1 MNENDLYNILQGDD
15 NLREAIRRREQKLPP
30 MPASLK
36 EKPLQPTPAP
46 IPGLCPPTRSLSPK
60 EGRIKSL
67 PSRGRL
73 EGASF
78 WGRLV
83 GAAACLLIIIGIG
96 VALIP
101 SKESSD
107 SGEFAI
113 RQGGVGDLKSPEAI
127 KNHRMA
133 NPNTQ
138 DSRITNSTEPKAMA
152 VAESKGGTP
161 SSGEPKAMAVAE
173 STTIR
178 KPKKKAVP
186 IQTASIE
193 QNDSSVASDERESE
207 KLRSPAEV
215 KGNLITSSDIPLGG
229 LGGQPAVLTERDI
242 PITRPENY
250 RYTPEE
256 IALLKKQADEA
267 YVKWVQLELE
277 IAKHNL
283 EQTANNYKEL

>member
-1 MNENDLYNILQGDD
+1 MTENDLYTILQRDD
-15 NLREAIRRREQKLPP
+15 NLREAIRRREQKLPT

-36 EKPLQPTPAP
+36 EKPFPNPS
-46 IPGLCPPTRSLSPK
+46 RR

-73 EGASF
+73 EGASY

-96 VALIP
+96 VALMP
-101 SKESSD
+101 SKESPS

-113 RQGGVGDLKSPEAI
+113 RQDGVGDLKSPEVI
-127 KNHRMA
+127 KNHRIA

-138 DSRITNSTEPKAMA
+138 DSRITNSSEPKAMA
-152 VAESKGGTP
+152 VAESK
-161 SSGEPKAMAVAE
+161 
-173 STTIR
+173 TIR
-178 KPKKKAVP
+178 KPKKKAAP

-193 QNDSSVASDERESE
+193 QKDSSLITHNSSPRNDSSLFTLHSSL
-207 KLRSPAEV
+207 KPA
-215 KGNLITSSDIPLGG
+215 G
-229 LGGQPAVLTERDI
+229 LTERDI

-256 IALLKKQADEA
+256 IALLKKQADDA

-277 IAKHNL
+277 IAKYNL
-283 EQTANNYKEL
+283 EQMAQQ

>member
-1 MNENDLYNILQGDD
+1 MTENDLYTILQRDD

-30 MPASLK
+30 MPDGLK
-36 EKPLQPTPAP
+36 ERPLPLPLP
-46 IPGLCPPTRSLSPK
+46 R

-73 EGASF
+73 EGASY

-83 GAAACLLIIIGIG
+83 GAVACLLIIIGIG
-96 VALIP
+96 VALMP
-101 SKESSD
+101 SKESPS

-113 RQGGVGDLKSPEAI
+113 RQDGVGDLKSPEAI
-127 KNHRMA
+127 KNHRIA

-152 VAESKGGTP
+152 VAESKT
-161 SSGEPKAMAVAE
+161 V
-173 STTIR
+173 R
-178 KPKKKAVP
+178 KSKKKAAP
-186 IQTASIE
+186 MQTASIE
-193 QNDSSVASDERESE
+193 QKDSSLITHNSSPRNDSS
-207 KLRSPAEV
+207 LFT
-215 KGNLITSSDIPLGG
+215 LHSSLK
-229 LGGQPAVLTERDI
+229 PAVLTERDI

-256 IALLKKQADEA
+256 IALLKKQADDA

-277 IAKHNL
+277 IAKYNL
-283 EQTANNYKEL
+283 EQMAQQ

>member
-1 MNENDLYNILQGDD
+1 MKENDLYNILQGDD
-15 NLREAIRRREQKLPP
+15 NLREAIRRREQKLLQ
-30 MPASLK
+30 MPDGLK
-36 EKPLQPTPAP
+36 EKPFPNP
-46 IPGLCPPTRSLSPK
+46 IPGLCPPTRSLSRR

-96 VALIP
+96 VALMP
-101 SKESSD
+101 SKESSG

-113 RQGGVGDLKSPEAI
+113 RQNGVGDLKSPEAI

-173 STTIR
+173 SKTIR

-215 KGNLITSSDIPLGG
+215 KGNLITSSDILLRG

-256 IALLKKQADEA
+256 IALLKKQADDA
-267 YVKWVQLELE
+267 YVKCVQLELE

>member
-1 MNENDLYNILQGDD
+1 MTENDLYTILQRDD
-15 NLREAIRRREQKLPP
+15 NLREAIRRREQKLPT

-36 EKPLQPTPAP
+36 EKPFPNPS
-46 IPGLCPPTRSLSPK
+46 RR

-73 EGASF
+73 EGASY

-96 VALIP
+96 VALMP
-101 SKESSD
+101 SKESPS

-113 RQGGVGDLKSPEAI
+113 RQDGVGDLKSPEVI
-127 KNHRMA
+127 KNHRIA

-138 DSRITNSTEPKAMA
+138 DSRITNSSEPKAMA
-152 VAESKGGTP
+152 VAESK
-161 SSGEPKAMAVAE
+161 
-173 STTIR
+173 TIR
-178 KPKKKAVP
+178 KPKKKAAP

-193 QNDSSVASDERESE
+193 QKDSSLITHNSSPRNDSS
-207 KLRSPAEV
+207 LFT
-215 KGNLITSSDIPLGG
+215 LHSSLK
-229 LGGQPAVLTERDI
+229 PAVLTERDI

-256 IALLKKQADEA
+256 IALLKKQADDA

-277 IAKHNL
+277 IAKYNL
-283 EQTANNYKEL
+283 EQMAQQ

>member
-1 MNENDLYNILQGDD
+1 MNEKELYTILQGDD
-15 NLREAIRRREQKLPP
+15 NLREAIRRREQKQPT
-30 MPASLK
+30 MPADLNERLMK
-36 EKPLQPTPAP
+36 RLGPTPNP
-46 IPGLCPPTRSLSPK
+46 SPRK
-60 EGRIKSL
+60 GRTKSL
-67 PSRGRL
+67 RWL
-73 EGASF
+73 A
-78 WGRLV
+78 
-83 GAAACLLIIIGIG
+83 AAACLLIIIGIG
-96 VALIP
+96 VALMP
-101 SKESSD
+101 SKESPS

-113 RQGGVGDLKSPEAI
+113 RQDGVGDLKSPEAI
-127 KNHRMA
+127 KNHRIA

-152 VAESKGGTP
+152 VAESKT
-161 SSGEPKAMAVAE
+161 V
-173 STTIR
+173 R
-178 KPKKKAVP
+178 KSKKKAAP

-193 QNDSSVASDERESE
+193 QKDSSLFTHNSSPRNDSS
-207 KLRSPAEV
+207 LFT
-215 KGNLITSSDIPLGG
+215 LHSSLK
-229 LGGQPAVLTERDI
+229 PAVLTERDI

>member
-1 MNENDLYNILQGDD
+1 MTENDLYTILQRDD
-15 NLREAIRRREQKLPP
+15 NLREAIRRREQKLPT

-36 EKPLQPTPAP
+36 ERPLPLPLP
-46 IPGLCPPTRSLSPK
+46 R
-60 EGRIKSL
+60 EGRTKSL
-67 PSRGRL
+67 RWL
-73 EGASF
+73 A
-78 WGRLV
+78 
-83 GAAACLLIIIGIG
+83 AAACLLIIIGIG
-96 VALIP
+96 VALMP
-101 SKESSD
+101 SKESPS

-113 RQGGVGDLKSPEAI
+113 RQDGVGDLKSPEAI
-127 KNHRMA
+127 KNHRIA

-173 STTIR
+173 SKTIR

-250 RYTPEE
+250 RYTSEDF
-256 IALLKKQADEA
+256 ALMKEQAQKA
-267 YVKWVQLELE
+267 YVKRVQLELE

>member
-1 MNENDLYNILQGDD
+1 MNENDLYNILQKDD

-30 MPASLK
+30 MPDGLK
-36 EKPLQPTPAP
+36 ERPLPLPLP
-46 IPGLCPPTRSLSPK
+46 R

-73 EGASF
+73 EGASY

-96 VALIP
+96 VALMP
-101 SKESSD
+101 SKESPS

-113 RQGGVGDLKSPEAI
+113 RQDGVGDLKSPEAI
-127 KNHRMA
+127 KNHRIA

-152 VAESKGGTP
+152 VAESKT
-161 SSGEPKAMAVAE
+161 V
-173 STTIR
+173 R
-178 KPKKKAVP
+178 KSKKKAVP

-193 QNDSSVASDERESE
+193 QKDSSLITHNSSPRNDSS
-207 KLRSPAEV
+207 LFT
-215 KGNLITSSDIPLGG
+215 LHSSL
-229 LGGQPAVLTERDI
+229 QPAVLTERDI

-256 IALLKKQADEA
+256 IALLKKQADDA
-267 YVKWVQLELE
+267 YVKWVQLEVE
-277 IAKHNL
+277 IAKYNL
-283 EQTANNYKEL
+283 EQMAQQ

>member
-1 MNENDLYNILQGDD
+1 MTENDLYTILQRED

-30 MPASLK
+30 MPDGLK
-36 EKPLQPTPAP
+36 EKPLPLPLP
-46 IPGLCPPTRSLSPK
+46 R
-60 EGRIKSL
+60 EGRTKSL
-67 PSRGRL
+67 RWF
-73 EGASF
+73 A
-78 WGRLV
+78 
-83 GAAACLLIIIGIG
+83 AAACLLIIIGIG
-96 VALIP
+96 VALMP
-101 SKESSD
+101 SKESPS

-113 RQGGVGDLKSPEAI
+113 RQNGVGDLKSPEAI
-127 KNHRMA
+127 KNHRIA

-152 VAESKGGTP
+152 VAESKT
-161 SSGEPKAMAVAE
+161 V
-173 STTIR
+173 R
-178 KPKKKAVP
+178 KSKKKAAP

-193 QNDSSVASDERESE
+193 QKDSSVASDERESE

-256 IALLKKQADEA
+256 IALLKKQADDA

-277 IAKHNL
+277 IAKYNL
-283 EQTANNYKEL
+283 EQTANNYKEQ